1 MLLSPFW
8 RSRKPY
14 YGINMTVLSVFMF
27 GEQLQLGNVWR
38 AWFCLWW
45 ANASTDAVTLA
56 PQQASRYA
64 SNERNIAVLLQ
75 VGFLDIWDNH
85 KRQNCIK
92 LPVYW
97 RPLCHTS
104 SSQYLIAKPFLNGIT
119 RLPKRTCY
127 HNCQEQWLN
136 SAPHA
141 NSFWSLADHWNGLQ
155 WSCDAWLALPPRKA
169 MWC

>member
-1 MLLSPFW
+1 
-8 RSRKPY
+8 
-14 YGINMTVLSVFMF
+14 MF

-92 LPVYW
+92 LPVSIEDPYAI
-97 RPLCHTS
+97 P
-104 SSQYLIAKPFLNGIT
+104 Q
-119 RLPKRTCY
+119 
-127 HNCQEQWLN
+127 
-136 SAPHA
+136 AP
-141 NSFWSLADHWNGLQ
+141 NI
-155 WSCDAWLALPPRKA
+155 
-169 MWC
+169 